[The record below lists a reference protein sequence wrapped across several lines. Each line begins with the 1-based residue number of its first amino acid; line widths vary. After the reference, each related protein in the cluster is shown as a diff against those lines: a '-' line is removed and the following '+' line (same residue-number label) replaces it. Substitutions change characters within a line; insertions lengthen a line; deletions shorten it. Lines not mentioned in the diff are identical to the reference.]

1 MTGPFPPQPW
11 MTASETVRVLDA
23 LTADGAEARFVGGC
37 VRDALAG
44 RAVKDIDIATDAPP
58 ETVLDL
64 LSAAGIKSVPT
75 GLAHGTVTA
84 VVAHRPFEI
93 TTLRRDIETDG
104 RHAQVAYGTDW
115 RADAER
121 RDFTMNA
128 ITLTRDGVLYDFHDG
143 VADLHAGRVRFVGD
157 ARRRI
162 AEDVLRLLRWFR
174 FYAHF
179 GSPAAGDVGHDGV
192 GEVAVRR
199 GILSRERVRQE
210 VLSLLAAP
218 DPLPALELMRE
229 TEVMDHILPGVGDLT
244 RIGGLVRITGGDVPA
259 DPILRLATLLE
270 AAAADEIVARLR
282 LSNRE
287 ADRLRAALADA
298 DNVAPGIDANALEA
312 VLYRQGK
319 AGVRDR
325 AWLGWAGASEEAGW
339 ADLLRTIKEWTR
351 PTFPIS
357 GADLDTLGI
366 PEGPRVGKLLGTV
379 EDWWIEGGFSADRAA
394 CIDRLRAAADL
405 SD

>member
-1 MTGPFPPQPW
+1 

-179 GSPAAGDVGHDGV
+179 GSPPPDAEALDAC
-192 GEVAVRR
+192 GEMADRLE
-199 GILSRERVRQE
+199 ILSRERVRQE

>member
-1 MTGPFPPQPW
+1 M
-11 MTASETVRVLDA
+11 
-23 LTADGAEARFVGGC
+23 AD
-37 VRDALAG
+37 
-44 RAVKDIDIATDAPP
+44 
-58 ETVLDL
+58 
-64 LSAAGIKSVPT
+64 
-75 GLAHGTVTA
+75 
-84 VVAHRPFEI
+84 
-93 TTLRRDIETDG
+93 
-104 RHAQVAYGTDW
+104 
-115 RADAER
+115 
-121 RDFTMNA
+121 
-128 ITLTRDGVLYDFHDG
+128 
-143 VADLHAGRVRFVGD
+143 
-157 ARRRI
+157 
-162 AEDVLRLLRWFR
+162 RL
-174 FYAHF
+174 
-179 GSPAAGDVGHDGV
+179 
-192 GEVAVRR
+192 E
-199 GILSRERVRQE
+199 ILSRERVRQE